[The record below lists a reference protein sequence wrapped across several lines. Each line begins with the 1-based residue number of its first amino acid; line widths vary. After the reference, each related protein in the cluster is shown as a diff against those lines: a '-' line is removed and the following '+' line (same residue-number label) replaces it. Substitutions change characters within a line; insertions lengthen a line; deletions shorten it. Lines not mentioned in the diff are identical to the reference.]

1 MQAKRQRYVIGNW
14 KMNGSQKHIADFF
27 PAFSQKDL
35 PGNVVVCPPFVYLSQ
50 VKEACR
56 INPKIKLG
64 AQDVSAHPN
73 GAYTGQISAA
83 MLIEQGCQYVIVGH
97 SERRDYNQ
105 ESDSEIADKFFAAK
119 TAGLTPILCVGETH
133 AERLAEQTDTV
144 VVSQLQAIINRHGAM
159 ALEGALLAYE
169 PVWAIGTGL
178 TATPEQAQA
187 VHHLLRETVGGYD
200 SSVAERLPILYGG
213 SVKASNAAALFE
225 MPDIDGALVGGASL
239 QATEF
244 LAICESNK

>member
-1 MQAKRQRYVIGNW
+1 MQANRQRYVIGNW
-14 KMNGSQKHIADFF
+14 KMNGSKQHIADFF
-27 PAFSQKDL
+27 PVFAQKDL
-35 PGNVVVCPPFVYLSQ
+35 PGNVVVCPPFVYLAQ
-50 VKEACR
+50 TKEACKS
-56 INPKIKLG
+56 NPKIKLG
-64 AQDVSAHPN
+64 AQDVSAFSN

-83 MLIEQGCQYVIVGH
+83 MLLEQGCQYVIVGH
-97 SERRDYNQ
+97 SERRDFNK
-105 ESDSEIADKFFAAK
+105 ESDEDIADKFFAAK

-133 AERLAEQTDTV
+133 AQRLAEQTSAV
-144 VVSQLQAIINRHGAM
+144 VVSQLQAVINRHGAM
-159 ALEGALLAYE
+159 AFEGALLAYE
-169 PVWAIGTGL
+169 PIWAIGTGL

-213 SVKASNAAALFE
+213 SVKASNAAALFA

>member
-1 MQAKRQRYVIGNW
+1 MQANRQRYVIGNW
-14 KMNGSQKHIADFF
+14 KMNGTRQSVADFF
-27 PAFSQKDL
+27 QAFSHKDL
-35 PGNVVVCPPFVYLSQ
+35 PDTAVICPPFVYLSQ
-50 VKEACR
+50 VAELLKS
-56 INPKIKLG
+56 NPRIKLG
-64 AQDVSAHPN
+64 AQDVSAFPN

-83 MLIEQGCQYVIVGH
+83 MLLEQGCRYVIVGH
-97 SERRDYNQ
+97 SERRDFNK
-105 ESDSEIADKFFAAK
+105 ESDADIADKFFAAK
-119 TAGLTPILCVGETH
+119 TAGLIPVLCVGETH
-133 AERLAEQTDTV
+133 AQRLAEQTSAV
-144 VVSQLQAIINRHGAM
+144 VVSQLQAVITRHGAM
-159 ALEGALLAYE
+159 AFEGALLAYE
-169 PVWAIGTGL
+169 PIWAIGTGL

-213 SVKASNAAALFE
+213 SVKASNAAALFA